1 MGSDPDRLLKLTTL
15 FSSCSDGDLFVI
27 ASHSSFL
34 DFAEQD
40 TVFSEGDRSERFYV
54 VDSGEVVIRKQA
66 DGGIPVDIA
75 RFLEGDVF
83 GELDMFT
90 GENRNA
96 TAIASSGTRLLV
108 FPDGANDFKDILTDH
123 PLVSARLLHTFLVQ
137 VSARIRGVNILV
149 KENSPLIREL
159 KRQVY
164 VDKLTGLN
172 NKTFFEETLERI
184 LSNQGIGE
192 TTGLLMYKPDNF
204 KAINDNFGHE
214 AGDRVLRY
222 IADGLCEIVKDR
234 DMLFRYMGNEN
245 ALVLPGAGRMELLEW
260 AEVLGDYLRSLDLGE
275 IIGDNSFRLSVS
287 FALGMAPEHG
297 KDAQSLINAVHPLSL
312 EGRQR
317 GGNCC
322 LFPGDS
328 SWL

>member
-1 MGSDPDRLLKLTTL
+1 MGSDPGRLLKSTTL
-15 FSSCSDGDLFVI
+15 FSSCSDEDLLVI

-34 DFAEQD
+34 DFHDQAA
-40 TVFSEGDRSERFYV
+40 VFSEGDRSERLYI
-54 VDSGEVVIRKQA
+54 VDSGEVVIRKN
-66 DGGIPVDIA
+66 DGEGRRVDIA
-75 RFLEGDVF
+75 RFLAGDSF

-90 GENRNA
+90 GERRNA
-96 TAIASSGTRLLV
+96 TAYASSGSRLLV
-108 FPDGANDFKDILTDH
+108 FPDGVIDFNDILMDH
-123 PLVSARLLHTFLVQ
+123 PLVSARLLHAFLVQ

-172 NKTFFEETLERI
+172 NKTLFEETLDRI
-184 LSNQGIGE
+184 LNDQHTGE

-214 AGDRVLRY
+214 AGDRALRF

-245 ALVLPGAGRMELLEW
+245 ALILPGAGRAELQEW
-260 AEVLGDYLRSLDLGE
+260 AEILGDYLRSLDLGE
-275 IIGDNSFRLSVS
+275 ILGDKPFRLTVS
-287 FALGMAPEHG
+287 FALGLAPEHG
-297 KDAQSLINAVHPLSL
+297 KDAQSLIDAVHPLSL

-322 LFPGDS
+322 LFPGES
-328 SWL
+328 S